1 MAGPDTAELRVLSD
15 ALRLA
20 SRFVTVDHTQLAGQ
34 LLARIPADN
43 GTRLAGLLAAARS
56 PRVPTWLRPLR
67 ASLAESATQL
77 ILSGHNNSVQAL
89 AATPDGRLLVSA
101 SWDRTVRV
109 WDLRTGRVVHVLE
122 GHEQYVESVAVT
134 RDGTRAVSG
143 SVDGTVRV
151 WDLTLGVMTDVL
163 PVGEPVVDIAVHPDG
178 EHVAIAIPS
187 RVLVRSLETGRVSL
201 VVAEDDTARTFDR
214 AGISAMSGKFGMT
227 FMGDERDIVSLAV
240 APDGGRLFT
249 GRNGGT
255 LEWWDLTGRGAP
267 SGTFTDDE
275 VGSSGAH
282 RGPVWSI
289 TPTPDG
295 IAVASGGEDGVAR
308 IWETRSGNRRCTL
321 AGHDGPVHAVA
332 VTPDGS
338 GVVTASRDATV
349 RVWDPSTG
357 AQVGVL
363 RGHGNGVY
371 SAVALPGGSL
381 IASGSEDRTIRV
393 WPRPEPVSSDDEDRP
408 VILRG
413 HEEGVMSLAA
423 LTDGT
428 DRVVSASQDR
438 TLKVW
443 DVQTRTAVLTLEGHV
458 ADVLGVAATP
468 DGRSIVSAGDN
479 TLRVWD
485 AATGEEVARW
495 PAHFLGANCVA
506 VATTGDRV
514 LSGGAEGTVKLWDLA
529 SHALLR
535 QVEVGSPVMAV
546 ALAADGT
553 RALAGTTDGVVLLLD
568 LDGGTA
574 TPTGPHHRGFIRSV
588 TYARDGRWAVAGGL
602 DGTTTVWDPASG
614 TTAWELDAGHGPV
627 GALLELAD
635 GTLAVS
641 SVDGSVVLWSL
652 GSGEVLKTIQ
662 AHDGPVGALAPL
674 GDGRV
679 VTGSGD
685 KTLRVLQL
693 RSSAEAEA
701 PAHTGAVTG
710 LAMDEGART
719 VFSSSGDRTVRAW
732 DPTTGEHQ
740 AVLGGSAGPVR
751 CLDLARDGRTLVTV
765 TGDGSLSL
773 WDAERR
779 NLTHTWEL
787 GEAVRALAL
796 TPDGRRAVLGGEH
809 EIRVVSLDDGSV
821 VRRLQPGGSPHAMIV
836 DLTVTAAGAVMVLTF
851 DAEVHVI
858 DLETG
863 AERNLV
869 GGPGHEG
876 VLFMGPIA
884 VDGTGRRAASVRVQ
898 HNDQRVHDNP
908 IRVWNLD
915 TGEAIHDLRG
925 HTDWVR
931 DLAFGGSDRL
941 VSAAQDGTVRVWDV
955 ERGTT
960 VASFGTDDQLV
971 SVAIDPG
978 SGTAIVAGG
987 VHGALH
993 FLRLERY

>member
-1 MAGPDTAELRVLSD
+1 MAGPDTTELRVLSD

-34 LLARIPADN
+34 FLARIPADSDA
-43 GTRLAGLLAAARS
+43 RLAGLLAAARS

-67 ASLAESATQL
+67 ASLAQSATQL

-163 PVGEPVVDIAVHPDG
+163 YVGEPVVDIAVHPDG
-178 EHVAIAIPS
+178 ERLAIAIPS
-187 RVLVRSLETGRVSL
+187 RVLVRSLEPGRVSM
-201 VVAEDDTARTFDR
+201 VVAEDDAERTFDR

-227 FMGDERDIVSLAV
+227 FMGNERDIVSLAV
-240 APDGGRLFT
+240 APNGGRLFT
-249 GRNGGT
+249 GRIGGT
-255 LEWWDLTGRGAP
+255 LEWWDLTGKGAR
-267 SGTFTDDE
+267 SGTFTDEE
-275 VGSSGAH
+275 VGNSGAH
-282 RGPVWSI
+282 RGPVWAI
-289 TPTPDG
+289 APTPDG
-295 IAVASGGEDGVAR
+295 TAVVSGGEDGAAR
-308 IWETRSGNRRCTL
+308 IWETGSGNRRCTL

-338 GVVTASRDATV
+338 GVVTASRDTTV

-393 WPRPEPVSSDDEDRP
+393 WPRPEPVSSDDEDQP
-408 VILRG
+408 IILRG

-423 LTDGT
+423 LADGT

-438 TLKVW
+438 TLKIW

-458 ADVLGVAATP
+458 ADVLGVATTP
-468 DGRSIVSAGDN
+468 DGHSIVSAGDN

-485 AATGEEVARW
+485 TATGNEVARW
-495 PAHFLGANCVA
+495 RAHFLGANCVA
-506 VATTGDRV
+506 VTTTGDRV
-514 LSGGAEGTVKLWDLA
+514 LSGGAEGTVKLWDLDA
-529 SHALLR
+529 HTLLR
-535 QVEVGSPVMAV
+535 QFDVGSPVLAV
-546 ALAADGT
+546 ALSADGT
-553 RALAGTTDGVVLLLD
+553 RALAGTADGVVLLLE

-574 TPTGPHHRGFIRSV
+574 TPTGPHDRGFVRSV
-588 TYARDGRWAVAGGL
+588 AFVRDGRWAVAGGR
-602 DGTTTVWDPASG
+602 DGVTTVWDPASG

-635 GTLAVS
+635 GTLAAS
-641 SVDGSVVLWSL
+641 SVDGSVVLWNL
-652 GSGEVLKTIQ
+652 ESGEAFKTIQ
-662 AHDGPVGALAPL
+662 AHDGPVGALAAL
-674 GDGRV
+674 DDGRI

-685 KTLRVLQL
+685 RTLRVLQL
-693 RSSAEAEA
+693 QDSTEAEA

-710 LAMDEGART
+710 LAMNSEASV
-719 VFSSSGDRTVRAW
+719 VFSGSGDRTVRAW
-732 DPTTGEHQ
+732 DPSTGEHQ

-751 CLDLARDGRTLVTV
+751 CLDLARDGRTLVTI
-765 TGDGSLSL
+765 TGDGWLSL

-779 NLTHTWEL
+779 NLAHTWEL
-787 GEAVRALAL
+787 GEGARALAL
-796 TPDGRRAVLGGEH
+796 TPDGRRAVLGDEH

-821 VRRLQPGGSPHAMIV
+821 IKRLQPGGSSHSMIL
-836 DLTVTAAGAVMVLTF
+836 DLTVTAVGAVLVLTF
-851 DAEVHVI
+851 DAEVRVI
-858 DLETG
+858 DLQT
-863 AERNLV
+863 ASERHLV
-869 GGPGHEG
+869 GSAGHEG
-876 VLFMGPIA
+876 VLFTGPIA
-884 VDGTGRRAASVRVQ
+884 VDRTGQRAASVGVQ

-931 DLAFGGSDRL
+931 GLAFGGSDRL
-941 VSAAQDGTVRVWDV
+941 ISAAQDGTVRVWDV
-955 ERGTT
+955 ELGTT

-971 SVAIDPG
+971 SVATDST

-987 VHGALH
+987 IHGALH
-993 FLRLERY
+993 FLQLERH